1 MVGRRLGCKVG
12 KNVGAA
18 LGSNDGSDVG
28 ASELSRRHLAMQK
41 PFPSVGSGVGVIV
54 GGRVYPT
61 IMDVSETVVCARVV
75 FKLMVWFA
83 SRVALFLTASL
94 AKIDEKFPLATAET
108 RSDVKAAASALAV
121 PLKRV
126 DSLLDGTVPSIAT
139 SS

>member
-108 RSDVKAAASALAV
+108 RGIPQSQALATAV
-121 PLKRV
+121 TFK
-126 DSLLDGTVPSIAT
+126 
-139 SS
+139 SSGVN